1 MSLLMMKMSRWM
13 VFIVRGPDRC
23 MECRT
28 GAGQPRFLLQTEQNN
43 DGDSDD
49 DDDDEEEEDDGYDD
63 DKEDGYNVRNGR
75 DGNYDRG

>member
-13 VFIVRGPDRC
+13 VFILRGPDRC

-43 DGDSDD
+43 DGDSDG
-49 DDDDEEEEDDGYDD
+49 DDEEEEEEDDD
-63 DKEDGYNVRNGR
+63 DKEDGYNVRNGC
-75 DGNYDRG
+75 DGNNDRG

>member
-1 MSLLMMKMSRWM
+1 MSLLMMKMSRRM
-13 VFIVRGPDRC
+13 VFILRGPDRC

-49 DDDDEEEEDDGYDD
+49 DDDDDDDEEVGYDD
-63 DKEDGYNVRNGR
+63 DKEDEYNVRNGC
-75 DGNYDRG
+75 DGNNDRG

>member
-13 VFIVRGPDRC
+13 VFILRGPDRC

-49 DDDDEEEEDDGYDD
+49 DDDDGYDDDD
-63 DKEDGYNVRNGR
+63 DKEDGYNVRNCCQ
-75 DGNYDRG
+75 

>member
-1 MSLLMMKMSRWM
+1 MSLLMMKMSHWM

-63 DKEDGYNVRNGR
+63 GEEDGYNVRNGCQ
-75 DGNYDRG
+75 

>member
-1 MSLLMMKMSRWM
+1 MNKMSLLMMKMSRWM

-43 DGDSDD
+43 DGDGDD
-49 DDDDEEEEDDGYDD
+49 DDDQ
-63 DKEDGYNVRNGR
+63 
-75 DGNYDRG
+75 